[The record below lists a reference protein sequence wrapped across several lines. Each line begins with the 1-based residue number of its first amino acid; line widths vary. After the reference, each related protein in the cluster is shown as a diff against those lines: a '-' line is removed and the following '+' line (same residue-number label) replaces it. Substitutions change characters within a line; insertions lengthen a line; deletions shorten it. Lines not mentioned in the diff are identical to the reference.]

1 MTIRIATTD
10 AEIAACFPVM
20 RELRPHV
27 PDAAAFIT
35 RVRDQ
40 GRAGYRLA
48 YLEDDGRPAAAAGY
62 RIGESLS
69 WGRFLYVDDLV
80 TLASER
86 SKGHG
91 ATLLAWLRDEAIRE
105 GCAELHLDSG
115 VQRKDAHRF
124 YDREGMTFT
133 GHHYAV
139 KLRP

>member
-40 GRAGYRLA
+40 GRTRYRLA
-48 YLEDDGRPAAAAGY
+48 YLEDDGRPVAAAGY

-124 YDREGMTFT
+124 YDREGLTFT
-133 GHHYAV
+133 GRHYAV